1 VGTPRQFDGPS
12 LQSYLHEHIPLS
24 LAMQVSVLE
33 ISPGHVVLQAP
44 LAPNVNHR
52 NTVFGGSVAAV
63 AILAAWSLVHTR
75 LAAQGV
81 SARVV
86 IQRNSMEYDR
96 PIAGEFT
103 ARAVPPDATVWNAF
117 VATLHRRGKARI
129 AVSATLQTGL
139 QPVGSLHGTFVALTG
154 QEQR

>member
-1 VGTPRQFDGPS
+1 VGTPRQFDAQS

-86 IQRNSMEYDR
+86 IQRNTMEYDR
-96 PIAGEFT
+96 PIAGDFT
-103 ARAVPPDATVWNAF
+103 ARAELSGESGWNAF
-117 VATLHRRGKARI
+117 VTTLRRRGKARI
-129 AVSATLQTGL
+129 AVPATLRAGL

-154 QEQR
+154 GG